1 MQGPLT
7 FIKTKFFVL
16 QKSGRLEA
24 AMLAISWLSSVLNYK
39 SKSFHETD
47 NEVEQQ
53 NLCIPTPQEVEVT
66 KCR

>member
-7 FIKTKFFVL
+7 LLKSKFFVL
-16 QKSGRLEA
+16 QKSGRLKA

-53 NLCIPTPQEVEVT
+53 TLCIQAPQEVEVT